1 MEATMHKSISTL
13 LQVWSK
19 VKGARAGRKYIKFY
33 FIEFCCHLQ
42 EANKINNIFFSVDF
56 THRYESLCKDV

>member
-19 VKGARAGRKYIKFY
+19 RKGAKAERKYIKFY

-42 EANKINNIFFSVDF
+42 VANKINNIFFSVDF
-56 THRYESLCKDV
+56 THRLKKPL

>member
-42 EANKINNIFFSVDF
+42 EANKINNIFFFS
-56 THRYESLCKDV
+56 

>member
-19 VKGARAGRKYIKFY
+19 GKAAKAEKYIKFY
-33 FIEFCCHLQ
+33 FVEFCCHLQ
-42 EANKINNIFFSVDF
+42 VANKINNIFFFS
-56 THRYESLCKDV
+56 

>member
-1 MEATMHKSISTL
+1 MKATMHKSISTL

-19 VKGARAGRKYIKFY
+19 VKGARAGRMYIKFY

-42 EANKINNIFFSVDF
+42 EANKINNIFFIFS
-56 THRYESLCKDV
+56 